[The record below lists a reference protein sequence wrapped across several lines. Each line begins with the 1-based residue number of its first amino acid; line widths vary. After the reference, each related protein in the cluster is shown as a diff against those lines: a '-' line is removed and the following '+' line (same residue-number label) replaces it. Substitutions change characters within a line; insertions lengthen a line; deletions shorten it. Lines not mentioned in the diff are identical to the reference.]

1 MLENNSRWPINSFVY
16 LDVDFLRMLV
26 VFKRRDRPLRGYDQV
41 KVSTDRL
48 SCWDHILRPNG
59 DFIQLLLF
67 SETSKKE
74 HSKVSNRFL
83 HPRRSKASINTSSTA
98 ATPAAHIIWKTPSR
112 TLSLFSPLV
121 YASLLGHKDQRDQG
135 KRWGGQVGIK
145 GQKKGKRKKKRR
157 AWIESAG
164 TAPWTS
170 ALVPS
175 LSSPLPFHMLRLS
188 SLLCSSSL
196 FPGVPQAVIC
206 DGFPACSSTHHLPS
220 SYLCWIFL
228 SICKW
233 YNKICDVIHPLSKT

>member
-145 GQKKGKRKKKRR
+145 GQKKGERKKKK
-157 AWIESAG
+157 ESLNRICRYGSLDFCPCPFTVLSFTFPHA
-164 TAPWTS
+164 
-170 ALVPS
+170 PS
-175 LSSPLPFHMLRLS
+175 LLPTLLFLSFPWSATGSDLWWLS
-188 SLLCSSSL
+188 SMFLHAPPTL
-196 FPGVPQAVIC
+196 I
-206 DGFPACSSTHHLPS
+206 LPV
-220 SYLCWIFL
+220 LDL
-228 SICKW
+228 SI
-233 YNKICDVIHPLSKT
+233 NL